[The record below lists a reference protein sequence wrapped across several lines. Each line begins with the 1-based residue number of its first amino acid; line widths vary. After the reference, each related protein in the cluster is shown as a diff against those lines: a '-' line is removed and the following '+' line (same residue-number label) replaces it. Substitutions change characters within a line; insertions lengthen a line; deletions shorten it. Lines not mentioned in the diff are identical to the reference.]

1 MFHALADATR
11 RDILVRTL
19 QAEHSV
25 SALAHRYPMSFAAV
39 QKHVAVLQSAALVT
53 KRRQGREQ
61 LVSGNVDTVR
71 RAARLLD
78 ELEVV
83 WRGRIGR
90 LDAILAEGPTG
101 ATGATEAG
109 GAGGATGPTG
119 EERA

>member
-1 MFHALADATR
+1 ML
-11 RDILVRTL
+11 
-19 QAEHSV
+19 E
-25 SALAHRYPMSFAAV
+25 
-39 QKHVAVLQSAALVT
+39 SAALVT

-90 LDAILAEGPTG
+90 LDAILAEGPIG
-101 ATGATEAG
+101 ATGATE
-109 GAGGATGPTG
+109 AGGATGPTG